1 LQKKGE
7 EDIEFVVNL
16 VLLSPDLYNWNF
28 YLSIEQLR
36 EYRKLALDQF
46 ISDYSI
52 VRKRKRY
59 LNAKLPKLPFEDKSF
74 DLVLSGHLLFTYSHK
89 FDFTFILSSITELF
103 RVCSREVRIYPLQ
116 KSSLEPYE
124 HMVDLLF
131 TIKKQYGITYD
142 IVPVSFEFQNGSN
155 MVLYLTH

>member
-1 LQKKGE
+1 MELTRLAVILYLIWILPYCKKKGE
-7 EDIEFVVNL
+7 EDIEYVVNR

-74 DLVLSGHLLFTYSHK
+74 DLVLSGHLHGPT
-89 FDFTFILSSITELF
+89 
-103 RVCSREVRIYPLQ
+103 
-116 KSSLEPYE
+116 
-124 HMVDLLF
+124 
-131 TIKKQYGITYD
+131 
-142 IVPVSFEFQNGSN
+142 
-155 MVLYLTH
+155 